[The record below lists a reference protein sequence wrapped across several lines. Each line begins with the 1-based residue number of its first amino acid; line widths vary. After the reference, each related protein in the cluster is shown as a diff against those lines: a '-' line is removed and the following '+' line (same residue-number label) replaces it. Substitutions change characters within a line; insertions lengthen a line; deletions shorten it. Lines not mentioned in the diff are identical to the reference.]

1 MPLKNYYS
9 STIIED
15 VINYC
20 QSKPTSIVTYFYF
33 DFNDIEKQDYGKV
46 LRSITAQILA
56 QCSQIP
62 DPLLRLYK
70 DSVYR
75 REQPRYAAL
84 LTSVRRIFEQL
95 GESYIILDALDESR
109 DREELLE
116 WIQQVSN
123 WGLQNVHILVT
134 SRKENDIDDTL
145 SSLLTCQI
153 YMQSTLIDG
162 DIIAFVRDKLLQD
175 PKLKKWPDKVRAEI
189 ETTLIEGACGM

>member
-1 MPLKNYYS
+1 M
-9 STIIED
+9 
-15 VINYC
+15 
-20 QSKPTSIVTYFYF
+20 SIVTYFYF
-33 DFNDIEKQDYGKV
+33 DFNDTEKQDYGKV

-56 QCSQIP
+56 QYPQIP
-62 DPLLRLYK
+62 DPLLRLY
-70 DSVYR
+70 SLG
-75 REQPRYAAL
+75 EQPRNADL

-95 GESYIILDALDESR
+95 DESYIILDALDESK
-109 DREELLE
+109 DREGLLE
-116 WIQQVSN
+116 WIQQVWN

-153 YMQSTLIDG
+153 CMQSTLIDA
-162 DIIAFVRDKLLQD
+162 DIVAFIRDKLVQD

>member
-33 DFNDIEKQDYGKV
+33 DFNDSEKQDYEKV

-56 QCSQIP
+56 QCPQIP
-62 DPLLRLYK
+62 GPLLRLYV
-70 DSVYR
+70 DSFSGY
-75 REQPRYAAL
+75 EQPKNAAL
-84 LTSVRRIFEQL
+84 LTSVRCIFEQL
-95 GESYIILDALDESR
+95 GESYVILDALDESK
-109 DREELLE
+109 DREELLQ

-123 WGLQNVHILVT
+123 WRLQNVHILVT

-145 SSLLTCQI
+145 SSLLTGQI
-153 YMQSTLIDG
+153 CMQSTLIDA
-162 DIIAFVRDKLLQD
+162 DIVAFVRDKLVQD

-189 ETTLIEGACGM
+189 EATLIEGACGM